1 MSGER
6 LPPVEIE
13 PERPAD
19 AAVILMHGL
28 GADGH
33 DFETLVFELQLP
45 AASAI
50 RWVFPHAP
58 VRPVTLNGGAPM
70 RAWFDIIGLDRRSEE
85 DKAGV
90 RESAKGIRD
99 LIRRERERG
108 IPADRIVL
116 AGFSQGGAMALYTAL
131 RETERLAGVLAL
143 SSCMPLATTLE
154 SEAHPA
160 NAAVS
165 VFMAHGTVDPIVPM
179 ALGEASR
186 DHLQSLGYDVDW
198 RTYPMPHS
206 LCADEVADVREWL
219 LRVLPVLGEERA
231 ASTPAPTAGP

>member
-1 MSGER
+1 VSDER

-33 DFETLVFELQLP
+33 DFQTLVPELRLP
-45 AASAI
+45 PTSAI

-58 VRPVTLNGGAPM
+58 VRPVTLNGGMPM
-70 RAWFDIIGLDRRSEE
+70 RAWFDVLGLDRRSEE
-85 DKAGV
+85 DTAGV
-90 RESAKGIRD
+90 RAAARDIRE
-99 LIRRERERG
+99 LVRRERERG

-116 AGFSQGGAMALYTAL
+116 AGFSQGGAMALYNGL
-131 RETERLAGVLAL
+131 REPERLAGVLAL
-143 SSCMPLATTLE
+143 STYMPLLATLE
-154 SEAHPA
+154 AEAHPA
-160 NAAVS
+160 NVAVPI
-165 VFMAHGTVDPIVPM
+165 FMAHGTLDPVVAM
-179 ALGEASR
+179 TLGETSR

-206 LCADEVADVREWL
+206 LCADEVADIREWL
-219 LRVLPVLGEERA
+219 LRILQLG
-231 ASTPAPTAGP
+231 

>member
-1 MSGER
+1 VSDER
-6 LPPVEIE
+6 LPPVEVE

-33 DFETLVFELQLP
+33 DFETLVPELRLP
-45 AASAI
+45 PESAI

-58 VRPVTLNGGAPM
+58 VRPVSLNGGMPM
-70 RAWFDIIGLDRRSEE
+70 RAWFDILGLDRRSKE
-85 DKAGV
+85 DAAGI

-108 IPADRIVL
+108 IPAARIVL

-131 RETERLAGVLAL
+131 REAERLAGVLAL
-143 SSCMPLATTLE
+143 STYMPLATTLE
-154 SEAHPA
+154 AEAHPA
-160 NAAVS
+160 NVAVPI
-165 VFMAHGTVDPIVPM
+165 FMAHGTLDPLVSM
-179 ALGEASR
+179 AIGEAAR
-186 DHLQSLGYDVDW
+186 DGLQSLGYDVDW

-206 LCADEVADVREWL
+206 LCADEVADIREWL
-219 LRVLPVLGEERA
+219 LRIL
-231 ASTPAPTAGP
+231 